1 MADAIRLLLA
11 PFLWRCGSGLRRIF
25 LYSLS
30 NLGGQQDGTPT
41 SRNAPKSK
49 FRLLY
54 TKKLELT

>member
-30 NLGGQQDGTPT
+30 KNH
-41 SRNAPKSK
+41 
-49 FRLLY
+49 F
-54 TKKLELT
+54 LELWNNHSVVLSAGPALPASSA